1 MPEGR
6 RAPHRTREPRA
17 HRGPHEPRGSD
28 GHERGADLQGFGRG
42 PAPPPGVRRNRRDLA
57 VPGVVMGH
65 DPWSELRDRAE
76 QELRAI
82 ESEQHF
88 VTPGMV
94 SDAPEDRG
102 LFSLATHAWAKELHQ
117 SPAEIAVRIARRKV
131 GPPFAA
137 LRPEGPYVNFQMDP
151 GPFAQH
157 VLASV
162 RSMGEGYGKSPPRK
176 EKILLEHTS
185 ANPTGPLHV
194 GRARNP
200 FLGDALVRLLRFAGF
215 PVTSE
220 YLVNDIGRQMVL
232 LYWAV
237 THLPRKPDDPEDR
250 TEYRY
255 VKLYQQASEQLEK
268 DETLK
273 REIEALTQRFE
284 GGDVRLTK
292 DIRKVG
298 EAILGSI
305 LQTLRRV
312 NVTFDSFFWE
322 SDAIL
327 DGSVHRVIDRLMPLS
342 KEEDGAH
349 YIDLSSFGLEGDA
362 AKYVFV
368 RRDGTSLY
376 TTRDIAYHLNKRA
389 RCDLAINIVG
399 EDHKLTFQ
407 RLKAAFRLMG
417 IDWAPETIYYA
428 FVNLPEGRMST
439 RKGRVVHLDDLI
451 DEALDRAYLEVS
463 KRRTDLSEARK
474 REIAGTIGISAV
486 RYNIVRVQAEKAIT
500 FRWEE
505 ALNFEGNSSPFLQYA
520 HARACSILAK
530 SSGSGR
536 ADHRLLVHP
545 QEQRLLRRI
554 AKFPSDLRD
563 AALRRRGPF
572 LGRATSEVAAPVQ

>member
-17 HRGPHEPRGSD
+17 HRGPHQPRGSD
-28 GHERGADLQGFGRG
+28 GHERGAHLQGFGRG
-42 PAPPPGVRRNRRDLA
+42 PAPPPGVRWNRRDPA

-76 QELRAI
+76 HELRAI
-82 ESEQHF
+82 ESEHHF
-88 VTPGMV
+88 VTPGIV
-94 SDAPEDRG
+94 SDAPEDLG

-137 LRPEGPYVNFQMDP
+137 LRPEGPYVNFQMEP

-237 THLPRKPDDPEDR
+237 THLPEDPSDSQER
-250 TEYRY
+250 IEYRY
-255 VKLYQQASEQLEK
+255 VKLYQKASAKLEG

-273 REIEALTQRFE
+273 REIERLTQRFE
-284 GGDVRLTK
+284 GGDVQLTK

-298 EAILGSI
+298 EAVLSGILE
-305 LQTLRRV
+305 TLRRV
-312 NVTFDSFFWE
+312 NVTYDSFFWE

-327 DGSVHRVIDRLMPLS
+327 DGNVQRVIERLMPLG

-349 YIDLSSFGLEGDA
+349 YLDLTGFGLAGDA
-362 AKYVFV
+362 AKYFFV

-376 TTRDIAYHLNKRA
+376 TTRDIAYHLNKMG
-389 RCDLAINIVG
+389 RCDIAIDVIG
-399 EDHKLTFQ
+399 EDHKLSFQ
-407 RLKAAFRLMG
+407 RLKAAFQLMG
-417 IDWAPETIYYA
+417 IDWAPETIFYA

-439 RKGRVVHLDDLI
+439 RKGRVVYLDDLI
-451 DEALDRAYLEVS
+451 DEAIDRAYAEVT
-463 KRRTDLSEARK
+463 KRREDLPETKK
-474 REIAGTIGISAV
+474 REIAETIGVAAV
-486 RYNIVRVQAEKAIT
+486 RYNMVRVQSEKAIT

-505 ALNFEGNSSPFLQYA
+505 ALSLEGNSAPFLQYA

-530 SSGSGR
+530 AGAHDA
-536 ADHRLLVHP
+536 ADLRLLVP
-545 QEQRLLRRI
+545 
-554 AKFPSDLRD
+554 
-563 AALRRRGPF
+563 
-572 LGRATSEVAAPVQ
+572 

>member
-1 MPEGR
+1 
-6 RAPHRTREPRA
+6 
-17 HRGPHEPRGSD
+17 
-28 GHERGADLQGFGRG
+28 
-42 PAPPPGVRRNRRDLA
+42 
-57 VPGVVMGH
+57 MGH

-76 QELRAI
+76 HELRTI
-82 ESEQHF
+82 ESELQS
-88 VTPGMV
+88 VTRGIV

-102 LFSLATHAWAKELHQ
+102 LFSLATHAWAKELRQ

-137 LRPEGPYVNFQMDP
+137 LHAEGPYVNFTMEP
-151 GPFAQH
+151 GPFAQL
-157 VLASV
+157 VLTSV
-162 RSMGEGYGKSPPRK
+162 RSMGERYGQSPPRK
-176 EKILLEHTS
+176 DKILLEHTS

-200 FLGDALVRLLRFAGF
+200 FLGDALARLLRFAGF

-237 THLPRKPDDPEDR
+237 THLPREPTDPEER
-250 TEYRY
+250 VEYRY
-255 VKLYQQASEQLEK
+255 VKLYQEASTRLEK

-273 REIEALTQRFE
+273 REIEQLTQRFE

-292 DIRKVG
+292 DIRQVG

-327 DGSVHRVIDRLMPLS
+327 DGSVQRVIDRLMPLS

-349 YIDLSSFGLEGDA
+349 YIDLSAYGLEGDA

-368 RRDGTSLY
+368 RKDGTSLY
-376 TTRDIAYHLNKRA
+376 TTRDIAYHLDKMG
-389 RCDLAINIVG
+389 RCDVAINIVG

-407 RLKAAFRLMG
+407 RLKAAFQLIG
-417 IDWAPETIYYA
+417 IDWAPETIFYA

-439 RKGRVVHLDDLI
+439 RKGRVVNLDDLI
-451 DEALDRAYLEVS
+451 DEALDRAYAEVS
-463 KRRTDLSEARK
+463 TRRTDLSEAKK
-474 REIAGTIGISAV
+474 REIAETIGISAV

-530 SSGSGR
+530 TNGSGPG
-536 ADHRLLVHP
+536 DLRLLIHP

-554 AKFPSDLRD
+554 AKFPSGLRD
-563 AALRRRGPF
+563 AALGRRVHSVAGEASEFASQFNQFYRDCPVLTAEPASLRDARIELVSAARIVLQNALDC
-572 LGRATSEVAAPVQ
+572 LGLKAPKEM

>member
-17 HRGPHEPRGSD
+17 HRGPHQPRGPD

-65 DPWSELRDRAE
+65 DPWSELRARAE

-82 ESEQHF
+82 ESEQPF
-88 VTPGMV
+88 VPPGMV
-94 SDAPEDRG
+94 WDAPEDRG

-237 THLPRKPDDPEDR
+237 THLPRKSDDPEER

-255 VKLYQQASEQLEK
+255 VKLYQQASERLEK

-273 REIEALTQRFE
+273 GEIEGLTQRFE

-298 EAILGSI
+298 EAILESI

-312 NVTFDSFFWE
+312 NGTFDSFFWE

-327 DGSVHRVIDRLMPLS
+327 DGSVQRVIDRLKPLS
-342 KEEDGAH
+342 KEEDGAR
-349 YIDLSSFGLEGDA
+349 YIDLSAFGLEGDA
-362 AKYVFV
+362 AKYLFV

-376 TTRDIAYHLNKRA
+376 TTRDIAYHLNKMG
-389 RCDLAINIVG
+389 RCDIAIDLIG
-399 EDHKLTFQ
+399 EDHKLSFL
-407 RLKAAFRLMG
+407 RLKAALKLMG
-417 IDWAPETIYYA
+417 VQWEPETIFYA

-439 RKGRVVHLDDLI
+439 RKGRGVYLDDLI
-451 DEALDRAYLEVS
+451 DEAIERAYAEVA
-463 KRRTDLSEARK
+463 KRRDDLSEAKK
-474 REIAGTIGISAV
+474 RGIAETIGIRAARDNTV
-486 RYNIVRVQAEKAIT
+486 RARGGKSNM
-500 FRWEE
+500 FRWAG
-505 ALNFEGNSSPFLQYA
+505 ALTSQADSP
-520 HARACSILAK
+520 
-530 SSGSGR
+530 
-536 ADHRLLVHP
+536 P
-545 QEQRLLRRI
+545 
-554 AKFPSDLRD
+554 
-563 AALRRRGPF
+563 
-572 LGRATSEVAAPVQ
+572 